1 MSSKKIIT
9 AEQFSSLRES
19 LRKEGKCVVMCHG
32 VYDLLHYGH
41 IEHLKEAK
49 SFGDVLAV
57 SVTSAPFVN
66 KGPDRPYFTDEQR
79 LEFLASVEYV
89 DYVLLSNEPTA
100 LTNIAA
106 VQPDVYV
113 KGQEFQ
119 SGTDGVTGHV
129 AREIEAVERFGGTVR
144 YTQGEVFSSSKLLNK
159 YFGALP
165 EGVPEFSRRLIVSYG
180 ENVFDSIV
188 SAVEEFEKFRV
199 LVVGDIIIDD
209 YIFCKT
215 QGLTT
220 KDSAMSTR
228 FESVDRYLG
237 GALAVARHVA
247 NFCPRTEFL
256 SMMGP
261 EDDIRRLI
269 GQGMPE
275 RMKLHLLTDHA
286 FVTPVKRRYLKRH
299 PQRGDSEKLFSIN
312 YLNEARNLQAID
324 YGPFYRALEELLPG
338 YDLVILCD
346 YGHGLID
353 SEAVERVERFS
364 NYLAVNCQTNSSN
377 YGMNII
383 TKYRHAD
390 TFALDEKELDL
401 AFREYWTD
409 KLDLLERLRVHLNA
423 QVGWLTIG
431 AKGAVAKGKGKDAVT
446 VPALTL
452 RVADTVGAGD
462 AFFALSSL
470 CAAANVPADIATL
483 IANAAGAIKTH
494 MLGNVGSV
502 QRKDLL
508 KFVKTV
514 LNV

>member
-1 MSSKKIIT
+1 
-9 AEQFSSLRES
+9 
-19 LRKEGKCVVMCHG
+19 MCHG

-49 SFGDVLAV
+49 SFGGVLVV
-57 SVTSAPFVN
+57 SVTAAPFVN
-66 KGPDRPYFTDEQR
+66 KGPDRPYFNDEQR
-79 LEFLASVEYV
+79 LEFLASIEYV

-100 LTNIAA
+100 LANIAA
-106 VQPDVYV
+106 VQPDIYV

-119 SGTDGVTGHV
+119 DGTDGVTGHV
-129 AREIEAVERFGGTVR
+129 AHEIEAVERFGGAVR

-165 EGVPEFSRRLIVSYG
+165 EGVPEFSGSLIVSYG
-180 ENVFDSIV
+180 KNVFDSIV
-188 SAVEEFEKFRV
+188 NAVEEFKKLRV

-209 YIFCKT
+209 YVFCVT
-215 QGLTT
+215 QGLTS
-220 KDSAMSTR
+220 KDATMSTR
-228 FESVDRYLG
+228 FQSVDRYLG
-237 GALAVARHVA
+237 GALAIARHAA
-247 NFCPRTEFL
+247 NFCPQTVFL

-269 GQGMPE
+269 DQGMPKHV
-275 RMKLHLLTDHA
+275 KLHLLTDSA

-312 YLNEARNLQAID
+312 YLNEPRNLQAID
-324 YGPFYRALEELLPG
+324 YRPFYRALEELLPK

-353 SEAVERVERFS
+353 GEAAERVERFS

-383 TKYRHAD
+383 TKYSHAD

-401 AFREYWTD
+401 AFRESWTD
-409 KLDLLERLRVHLNA
+409 KLDLLERLRKHLDA
-423 QVGWLTIG
+423 QVGWLTMG
-431 AKGAVAKGKGKDAVT
+431 AKGAAAKSKGTDAVM

-452 RVADTVGAGD
+452 RVTDTVGAGD

-470 CAAANVPADIATL
+470 CAAAGIPADIATL

-494 MLGNVGSV
+494 MLGNADSV
-502 QRKDLL
+502 QKKDLL
-508 KFVKTV
+508 KFVKTI

>member
-1 MSSKKIIT
+1 M
-9 AEQFSSLRES
+9 
-19 LRKEGKCVVMCHG
+19 VMCHG

-49 SFGDVLAV
+49 SFGSVLVV
-57 SVTSAPFVN
+57 SVTAAPFVN

-79 LEFLASVEYV
+79 LEFLASIEYV

-100 LTNIAA
+100 LTNIAV
-106 VQPDVYV
+106 VQPDIYV

-119 SGTDGVTGHV
+119 GGTDGVTGHV
-129 AREIEAVERFGGTVR
+129 AHEIKAVERFGGVVR
-144 YTQGEVFSSSKLLNK
+144 YTQGEVFSSSKLLNN

-165 EGVPEFSRRLIVSYG
+165 EGVPEFSRKLIASYG
-180 ENVFDSIV
+180 EKVYDHIV
-188 SAVEEFEKFRV
+188 DAVEGFGELRV

-209 YIFCKT
+209 YIFCVT
-215 QGLTT
+215 QGLTS
-220 KDSAMSTR
+220 KDAAMSTR
-228 FESVDRYLG
+228 FQSVDRYLG
-237 GALAVARHVA
+237 GALAIARHVS

-269 GQGMPE
+269 EQGMPE
-275 RMKLHLLTDHA
+275 FVKLHLLTDNV

-299 PQRGDSEKLFSIN
+299 QQRGDSEKLFSIN

-324 YGPFYRALEELLPG
+324 YKPFYRALEELLPE

-353 SEAVERVERFS
+353 GEAAECVEQFS

-377 YGMNII
+377 YGMNVI
-383 TKYRHAD
+383 TKYSHAD
-390 TFALDEKELDL
+390 TFALDERELDL
-401 AFREYWTD
+401 AFREYWSD

-423 QVGWLTIG
+423 RVGWLTVG
-431 AKGAVAKGKGKDAVT
+431 AKGAVAKARGEDAVT

-452 RVADTVGAGD
+452 QVTDTVGAGD

-470 CAAANVPADIATL
+470 CAAANIPADIATL
-483 IANAAGAIKTH
+483 VANAAGAIKTH
-494 MLGNVGSV
+494 MIGNADSV
-502 QRKDLL
+502 QKKDLL
-508 KFVKTV
+508 KFIKTV

>member
-1 MSSKKIIT
+1 MSDGKIIT
-9 AEQFSSLRES
+9 AERFSALRED
-19 LRKEGKCVVMCHG
+19 LRQGEKRVVMCHG

-41 IEHLKEAK
+41 VEHLKEAK
-49 SFGDVLAV
+49 SFGDVLVV
-57 SVTSAPFVN
+57 SVTAAPFVN
-66 KGPDRPYFTDEQR
+66 KGPDRPYFNDEQR
-79 LEFLASVEYV
+79 LEFLASIEYV
-89 DYVLLSNEPTA
+89 DYVMLSNEPTA

-106 VQPDVYV
+106 VRPDVYV
-113 KGQEFQ
+113 KGQEFR

-129 AREIEAVERFGGTVR
+129 AHEIEAVERFGGTVR
-144 YTQGEVFSSSKLLNK
+144 YTQGEVFSSSKLLNN

-165 EGVPEFSRRLIVSYG
+165 KGVAEFSRKLTAAYG
-180 ENVFDSIV
+180 ETVFDSIAD
-188 SAVEEFEKFRV
+188 AVEGFKKLRV

-209 YIFCKT
+209 YIFCVT
-215 QGLTT
+215 QGLTS
-220 KDSAMSTR
+220 KDAAMSTR
-228 FESVDRYLG
+228 FQSVERYLG

-261 EDDIRRLI
+261 EKDIRQLVE
-269 GQGMPE
+269 QGMPE
-275 RMKLHLLTDHA
+275 HVKLHLLRDNA
-286 FVTPVKRRYLKRH
+286 FETAVKRRYLKRH

-312 YLNEARNLQAID
+312 YLNETENLRAID
-324 YGPFYRALEELLPG
+324 YRPFHHILEELLPE

-353 SEAVERVERFS
+353 GEAAERVERFS

-383 TKYRHAD
+383 TKYGHAD

-401 AFREYWTD
+401 AFRERWTD
-409 KLDLLERLRVHLNA
+409 KLELLERLRVHLNA
-423 QVGWLTIG
+423 QIGWLTTG
-431 AKGAVAKGKGKDAVT
+431 AEGAIAKSGGKDAVA

-452 RVADTVGAGD
+452 RVTDTVGAGD

-470 CAAANVPADIATL
+470 CAAASVPADIATL
-483 IANAAGAIKTH
+483 VANAAGAIKTH
-494 MLGNVGSV
+494 MLGNMGSV
-502 QRKDLL
+502 QKKDLL

>member
-1 MSSKKIIT
+1 MSSDKFIT
-9 AEQFSSLRES
+9 AEQFSSLRED
-19 LRKEGKCVVMCHG
+19 LRRAGKCVVMCHG

-41 IEHLKEAK
+41 VEHLKEAK
-49 SFGDVLAV
+49 SFGDVLVV
-57 SVTSAPFVN
+57 SVTAAPFVN
-66 KGPDRPYFTDEQR
+66 KGPDRPYFTDAQR
-79 LEFLASVEYV
+79 LEFLASIEYV

-129 AREIEAVERFGGTVR
+129 AHEIKAVERFGGEVR
-144 YTQGEVFSSSKLLNK
+144 YTQGEVFSSSKLLNN

-165 EGVPEFSRRLIVSYG
+165 EGVPEFSRKLIATYG
-180 ENVFDSIV
+180 ESVFNSIAD
-188 SAVEEFEKFRV
+188 AVEGFQKLRV

-209 YIFCKT
+209 YIFCQA
-215 QGLTT
+215 QGLTS
-220 KDSAMSTR
+220 KDATMSTR
-228 FESVDRYLG
+228 FQSVERYLG

-261 EDDIRRLI
+261 EDDIRCLI
-269 GQGMPE
+269 EQGMPKHV
-275 RMKLHLLTDHA
+275 KLHLLTDSA

-299 PQRGDSEKLFSIN
+299 PQRGDSEKLFSVN
-312 YLNEARNLQAID
+312 YLNETENLQAID
-324 YGPFYRALEELLPG
+324 YRPFYRALEELLPK

-353 SEAVERVERFS
+353 DEAAERVERLS

-383 TKYRHAD
+383 TKYRNAD
-390 TFALDEKELDL
+390 TFALDEKELNL

-409 KLDLLERLRVHLNA
+409 KLELLERLRVHLSA
-423 QVGWLTIG
+423 QVGWLTTG
-431 AKGAVAKGKGKDAVT
+431 AKGAVAKGKGESAVT

-452 RVADTVGAGD
+452 RVTDTVGAGD

-470 CAAANVPADIATL
+470 CAAVNIPTDIATL

-494 MLGNVGSV
+494 MSGNEGSV
-502 QRKDLL
+502 QKKDLMR
-508 KFVKTV
+508 FMKTIF
-514 LNV
+514 NV

>member
-1 MSSKKIIT
+1 MSSGKIIS
-9 AEQFSSLRES
+9 AEQISSLRET
-19 LRKEGKCVVMCHG
+19 LRQEGKSVVMCHG

-49 SFGDVLAV
+49 SFGSVLVV
-57 SVTSAPFVN
+57 SVTAAPFVN

-79 LEFLASVEYV
+79 LEFLASIEYV

-106 VQPDVYV
+106 VRPDVYV

-129 AREIEAVERFGGTVR
+129 AHEIKAVERFGGVVR
-144 YTQGEVFSSSKLLNK
+144 YTQGEVFSSSRLLNN

-165 EGVPEFSRRLIVSYG
+165 EGVPEFSRKLTAAYG
-180 ENVFDSIV
+180 ENLFDTITD
-188 SAVEEFEKFRV
+188 AVEGFAKLRV

-209 YIFCKT
+209 YIFCAT
-215 QGLTT
+215 QGLTS
-220 KDSAMSTR
+220 KDATMSTR
-228 FESVDRYLG
+228 FQSVERYLG
-237 GALAVARHVA
+237 GALAIARHIA
-247 NFCPRTEFL
+247 NFCPQTEFL

-269 GQGMPE
+269 DQGMPE
-275 RMKLHLLTDHA
+275 HVRMHLLTDGA

-312 YLNEARNLQAID
+312 YLNDTRNLQEIN
-324 YGPFYRALEELLPG
+324 YSPFYHALEELLPE
-338 YDLVILCD
+338 YDLVVLCD
-346 YGHGLID
+346 YGHGLIN
-353 SEAVERVERFS
+353 SEAAERVERFS

-383 TKYRHAD
+383 TKYSRAD
-390 TFALDEKELDL
+390 TFTLDEKELDL
-401 AFREYWTD
+401 AFRESWTD

-423 QVGWLTIG
+423 QVGWLTMG
-431 AKGAVAKGKGKDAVT
+431 AKGASAKAKGKDAVT

-452 RVADTVGAGD
+452 RVTDTVGAGD
-462 AFFALSSL
+462 AFYALSSL
-470 CAAANVPADIATL
+470 CAAANITADISTL

-502 QRKDLL
+502 QKKDLL
-508 KFVKTV
+508 KFIKTV

>member
-1 MSSKKIIT
+1 MSSEKIIT
-9 AEQFSSLRES
+9 VEQFSSLREN
-19 LRKEGKCVVMCHG
+19 LRQAGRHVVMCHG

-41 IEHLKEAK
+41 VAHLKEAK
-49 SFGDVLAV
+49 SFGDVLVV
-57 SVTSAPFVN
+57 SVTAAPFVN

-79 LEFLASVEYV
+79 LEFLASIEYV
-89 DYVLLSNEPTA
+89 DYVMLSNEPTA

-119 SGTDGVTGHV
+119 DGTDGVTGHV
-129 AREIEAVERFGGTVR
+129 AHEIEAVERFGGAIR
-144 YTQGEVFSSSKLLNK
+144 YTQGEVFSSSKLLNN

-165 EGVPEFSRRLIVSYG
+165 EGVAEFSRKLTAAYG
-180 ENVFDSIV
+180 KNVFDSITD
-188 SAVEEFEKFRV
+188 AVEWFAKFRV

-209 YIFCKT
+209 YIFCAT
-215 QGLTT
+215 QGLTS
-220 KDSAMSTR
+220 KDATMSTR
-228 FESVDRYLG
+228 FQSVDRYLG
-237 GALAVARHVA
+237 GALAIARHVA

-269 GQGMPE
+269 DQEMPE
-275 RMKLHLLTDHA
+275 QVKLHLLTDDA

-312 YLNEARNLQAID
+312 YLNDAQNLREID
-324 YGPFYRALEELLPG
+324 YTPFYRALEELLPE

-353 SEAVERVERFS
+353 SEAIERVEEFS

-383 TKYRHAD
+383 TKYSRAD

-401 AFREYWTD
+401 AFREHWTD
-409 KLDLLERLRVHLNA
+409 KLDLLERLRAHLNA
-423 QVGWLTIG
+423 RVGWLTTG
-431 AKGAVAKGKGKDAVT
+431 AKGAVAKAKGKDAVT

-452 RVADTVGAGD
+452 RVTDTVGAGD

-470 CAAANVPADIATL
+470 CAAANIPADIATL

-494 MLGNVGSV
+494 MLGNAGSV
-502 QRKDLL
+502 QKKDLL